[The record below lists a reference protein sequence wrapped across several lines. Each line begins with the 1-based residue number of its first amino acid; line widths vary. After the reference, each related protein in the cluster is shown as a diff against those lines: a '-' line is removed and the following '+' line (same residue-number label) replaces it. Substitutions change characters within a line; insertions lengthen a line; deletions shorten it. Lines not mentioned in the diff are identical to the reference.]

1 MENKSYENENEYSTE
16 KEDSRMISLNQDDY
30 DETEDADYKNYALPQ
45 QVIRGMGLDLSLA
58 DAKGKVYKEGIQESN
73 VLVVF
78 DLPDGS
84 QGESSFKLGQT
95 VELLKSF
102 VESEYGIP
110 MTEQTLFLE
119 NKLMMDPLSI
129 SDFPEAKG
137 VDEIFVRV
145 EGPIP
150 SEAKK

>member
-78 DLPDGS
+78 DLP
-84 QGESSFKLGQT
+84 GQT